1 MKKPWG
7 GRFKEGTAKTLE
19 KFSESISFDQR
30 LWKEDIEGS
39 RAHAKMLCKQGII
52 TEEEL
57 RQILEGLSEIER
69 EITEGRFQ
77 FREELEDIHM
87 NIERAL
93 IERVGSAG
101 AKLHTARSRNDQVAT
116 DLRLYLRKRVSELID
131 LTGELEKTLVTLAEK
146 NIDTLMP
153 GYTHLQKAQPVLL
166 SHHLL
171 AYAWSFERDR
181 DRLKE
186 TLRRINLCP
195 LGAGALSG
203 TTLPIDRHYTAK
215 ELGFSEPVPNSMD
228 AVSDRDFVLD
238 LLYAGAVI
246 MMHLSRI
253 AEEIILW
260 ATDEFK
266 FIELP
271 DRFSTGSSM
280 MPQKKNP
287 DPAELIR
294 GKTGRVY
301 GNLISLL
308 TTLKGLPLT
317 YNRDMQEDKEPLFD
331 TLDTVTMSLR
341 IMIEMLPEISFNKER
356 MKEACSGGYI
366 TATDLAEYLV
376 KKGVP
381 FRNAHEI
388 TGNIVLYSIERGK
401 ALTELTIEEF
411 KKFSEKIEK
420 DVYEILTP
428 EGSVRSKVSFG
439 STSKESVKEQIRILK
454 RRLKEGV
461 KI

>member
-19 KFSESISFDQR
+19 EFSQSISFDHK
-30 LWKEDIEGS
+30 LWREDIDGS
-39 RAHAKMLCKQGII
+39 IAHAKMLHKQGII
-52 TEEEL
+52 NAFEL
-57 RQILEGLSEIER
+57 EQILRGLKEIAKEIEQ
-69 EITEGRFQ
+69 GKFQ
-77 FREELEDIHM
+77 FKEEFEDVHM

-93 IERVGSAG
+93 IEKIGSAG

-116 DLRLYLRKRVSELID
+116 DLRLYLRKKVSKLIEQ
-131 LTGELEKTLVTLAEK
+131 LTEIEKTFISIAEK
-146 NIDTLMP
+146 HIDTIMP

-166 SHHLL
+166 AHHLL
-171 AYAWSFERDR
+171 AYAWMFERDR
-181 DRLKE
+181 ERLKE
-186 TLRRINLCP
+186 ALKRINQCP
-195 LGAGALSG
+195 LGACAIAGSS
-203 TTLPIDRHYTAK
+203 LPIDREFTAR
-215 ELGFSEPVPNSMD
+215 ELEFEGVIPNSID

-238 LLYAGAVI
+238 VLYCGAMV
-246 MMHLSRI
+246 MMHLSRF
-253 AEEIILW
+253 AEELILW

-301 GNLISLL
+301 GNLLSLF
-308 TTLKGLPLT
+308 TTMKGLPLT
-317 YNRDMQEDKEPLFD
+317 YNRDMQEDKEPVFD
-331 TLDTVTMSLR
+331 TVETVSMSLK
-341 IMIEMLPEISFNKER
+341 IVNEMLPEIKFIKDK
-356 MKEACSGGYI
+356 MKEASEKGFT

-388 TGNIVLYSIERGK
+388 TGKIVLYCIEEGK
-401 ALTELTIEEF
+401 NLTDLSMEEF
-411 KKFSEKIEK
+411 KKFSSKIDR
-420 DVYEILTP
+420 DVYEILTS
-428 EGSVRSKVSFG
+428 EGSIEAKISYGSSSK
-439 STSKESVKEQIRILK
+439 KSVKEQIKLLK
-454 RRLKEGV
+454 KRLRE
-461 KI
+461 

>member
-19 KFSESISFDQR
+19 EFSQSISFDHK
-30 LWKEDIEGS
+30 LWREDIDGS
-39 RAHAKMLCKQGII
+39 IAHAKMLHKQGII
-52 TEEEL
+52 NAFEL
-57 RQILEGLSEIER
+57 EQILRGLKEIAKEIEQ
-69 EITEGRFQ
+69 GKFQ
-77 FREELEDIHM
+77 FKEEFEDVHM

-93 IERVGSAG
+93 IEKIGSAG

-116 DLRLYLRKRVSELID
+116 DLRLYLRKKVSKLIEQ
-131 LTGELEKTLVTLAEK
+131 LTEIEKTFISIAEK
-146 NIDTLMP
+146 HIDTIMP

-166 SHHLL
+166 AHHLL
-171 AYAWSFERDR
+171 AYAWMFERDR
-181 DRLKE
+181 ERLKE
-186 TLRRINLCP
+186 ALKRINKCP
-195 LGAGALSG
+195 LGACAIAGSS
-203 TTLPIDRHYTAK
+203 LPIDREFTAR
-215 ELGFSEPVPNSMD
+215 ELEFEGVIPNSID

-238 LLYAGAVI
+238 VLYCGAMV
-246 MMHLSRI
+246 MMHLSRF
-253 AEEIILW
+253 AEELILW

-301 GNLISLL
+301 GNLLSLF
-308 TTLKGLPLT
+308 TTMKGLPLT
-317 YNRDMQEDKEPLFD
+317 YNRDMQEDKEPVFD
-331 TLDTVTMSLR
+331 TVETVSMSLK
-341 IMIEMLPEISFNKER
+341 IVNEMLPEIKFIKDK
-356 MKEACSGGYI
+356 MKEASEKGFT

-388 TGNIVLYSIERGK
+388 TGKIVLYCIEEGK
-401 ALTELTIEEF
+401 NLTDLSMEEF
-411 KKFSEKIEK
+411 KKFSSKIDR
-420 DVYEILTP
+420 DVYEILTS
-428 EGSVRSKVSFG
+428 EGSIEAKISYGSSSK
-439 STSKESVKEQIRILK
+439 KSVKEQIKLLK
-454 RRLKEGV
+454 KRLRE
-461 KI
+461 

>member
-7 GRFKEGTAKTLE
+7 GRFKEGTAKALE
-19 KFSESISFDQR
+19 EFSQSISFDRR
-30 LWKEDIEGS
+30 LWQEDIEGS

-57 RQILEGLSEIER
+57 KQILKGLSEIEK
-69 EITEGRFQ
+69 EIKEGKFQ
-77 FREELEDIHM
+77 FKEELEDIHM
-87 NIERAL
+87 NIEKAL
-93 IERVGSAG
+93 IEKAGSAG

-116 DLRLYLRKRVSELID
+116 DLRLYLRKKVNELIG
-131 LTGELEKTLVTLAEK
+131 LTVDLEKTLVTLAEK
-146 NIDTLMP
+146 NIDTIMS

-171 AYAWSFERDR
+171 AYAWMLERDR
-181 DRLKE
+181 ERLKDA
-186 TLRRINLCP
+186 LKRLNLCP
-195 LGAGALSG
+195 LGAGALAGSS
-203 TTLPIDRHYTAK
+203 LPIDRHFTAK
-215 ELGFSEPVPNSMD
+215 ELGFEEPIQNSMD

-238 LLYAGAVI
+238 VLYCGAML
-246 MMHLSRI
+246 MMHLSRL

-260 ATDEFK
+260 ATDEFR

-301 GNLISLL
+301 GNLLSML
-308 TTLKGLPLT
+308 TTMKGLPLT
-317 YNRDMQEDKEPLFD
+317 YNRDMQEDKEPVFD
-331 TLDTVTMSLR
+331 TIDTVSMSLR
-341 IMIEMLPEISFNKER
+341 VITEMLPEIKFNKER
-356 MKEACSGGYI
+356 MKEACGSGYT
-366 TATDLAEYLV
+366 TATDIAEYLV

-388 TGNIVLYSIERGK
+388 TGKIVLYCIEKGKNLNELSIK
-401 ALTELTIEEF
+401 EL
-411 KKFSEKIEK
+411 KKFSPKIEK
-420 DVYEILTP
+420 DLYAILTP
-428 EGSVRSKVSFG
+428 EGSIEAKSSYG
-439 STSKESVKEQIRILK
+439 STSKKSVKEQIRMLRK
-454 RRLKEGV
+454 RLKE
-461 KI
+461 

>member
-7 GRFKEGTAKTLE
+7 GRFKEETAKTLE
-19 KFSESISFDQR
+19 EFSQSISFDSR

-39 RAHAKMLCKQGII
+39 RAHAKMLHKQGII
-52 TEEEL
+52 NKKEL
-57 RQILEGLSEIER
+57 NQILKGLSEIER
-69 EITEGRFQ
+69 DIEEGKFQ
-77 FREELEDIHM
+77 FKAELEDVHM

-93 IERVGSAG
+93 IEKVGSAG

-116 DLRLYLRKRVSELID
+116 DLRLYLRTKVQELIEE
-131 LTGELEKTLVTLAEK
+131 LAELEKTFLSIAEK
-146 NIDTLMP
+146 HIDTIMP

-166 SHHLL
+166 AHHLL

-181 DRLKE
+181 ERLKE
-186 TLRRINLCP
+186 TLKRINKCP
-195 LGAGALSG
+195 LGAGALAG
-203 TTLPIDRHYTAK
+203 TSLLIDRHFTAK
-215 ELGFSEPVPNSMD
+215 ELGFEEVIPNSMD
-228 AVSDRDFVLD
+228 AVSDRDFVCD
-238 LLYAGAVI
+238 VLYCGAMV
-246 MMHLSRI
+246 MMHLSRL

-308 TTLKGLPLT
+308 TTMKGLPLT
-317 YNRDMQEDKEPLFD
+317 YNRDLQEDKEPVFD
-331 TLDTVTMSLR
+331 TIDTVSMSLK
-341 IMIEMLPEISFNKER
+341 IVNEMLPEIRFNKER
-356 MKEACSGGYI
+356 MKEASEKGFT

-376 KKGVP
+376 KKGIP
-381 FRNAHEI
+381 FRNSHEI
-388 TGNIVLYSIERGK
+388 TGKIVLYCIEKGK
-401 ALTELTIEEF
+401 SLSKLSLKEF
-411 KKFSEKIEK
+411 KKFSDKVES
-420 DVYEILTP
+420 DVYAILNP
-428 EGSVRSKVSFG
+428 EGSIEAKLSYG
-439 STSKESVKEQIRILK
+439 STSKSSIKEQIKLLRK
-454 RRLKEGV
+454 KV
-461 KI
+461 K

>member
-19 KFSESISFDQR
+19 EFSQSISFDRR
-30 LWKEDIEGS
+30 LWQEDIEGS

-57 RQILEGLSEIER
+57 KQILKGLAEIER
-69 EITEGRFQ
+69 EIKEGKFQ
-77 FREELEDIHM
+77 FKEELEDIHM
-87 NIERAL
+87 NIEKAL
-93 IERVGSAG
+93 IEKTGSAG

-116 DLRLYLRKRVSELID
+116 DLRLYLRKRVNELIE
-131 LTGELEKTLVTLAEK
+131 LTEKFEKTLVNVAEK
-146 NIDTLMP
+146 NIDTIMP

-166 SHHLL
+166 AHHLL
-171 AYAWSFERDR
+171 AYAWMLERDR
-181 DRLKE
+181 ERLKE
-186 TLRRINLCP
+186 ALKRLNLCP
-195 LGAGALSG
+195 LGAGALAGSS
-203 TTLPIDRHYTAK
+203 LSIDRHYTAK
-215 ELGFSEPVPNSMD
+215 ELGFEEPIPNSMD

-238 LLYAGAVI
+238 VLYCGAVI
-246 MMHLSRI
+246 IMHLSRL
-253 AEEIILW
+253 AEEIVLW

-308 TTLKGLPLT
+308 TTMKGLPLT
-317 YNRDMQEDKEPLFD
+317 YNRDMQEDKEPVFD
-331 TLDTVTMSLR
+331 TVDTVSMSLK
-341 IMIEMLPEISFNKER
+341 IVNEMLPEIKFNKEVMR
-356 MKEACSGGYI
+356 EASQKGYT
-366 TATDLAEYLV
+366 TATDFAEYLV
-376 KKGVP
+376 KKGIP

-388 TGNIVLYSIERGK
+388 TGKIVLYCIEKGKSLADLSIK
-401 ALTELTIEEF
+401 EF
-411 KKFSEKIEK
+411 KKFSDKIDR

-428 EGSVRSKVSFG
+428 EGSIDAKISYG
-439 STSKESVKEQIRILK
+439 STSKKSVKEQIKLLRK
-454 RRLKEGV
+454 KLKE
-461 KI
+461 

>member
-19 KFSESISFDQR
+19 KFSQSVSFDNR

-39 RAHAKMLCKQGII
+39 RAHARMLHKQGII
-52 TEEEL
+52 NEKEL
-57 RQILEGLSEIER
+57 KQILKGLSEIEK
-69 EITEGRFQ
+69 EINEGKFQ
-77 FREELEDIHM
+77 FKEELEDVHM

-93 IERVGSAG
+93 IEKIGSAG

-116 DLRLYLRKRVSELID
+116 DLRLYLRAKVQELIEQ
-131 LTGELEKTLVTLAEK
+131 LTELEKNFLTLAEK
-146 NIDTLMP
+146 HIDTIMP

-171 AYAWSFERDR
+171 AYAWMFERDR
-181 DRLKE
+181 QRLIE
-186 TLRRINLCP
+186 TLKRINLSP
-195 LGAGALSG
+195 LGACAIAG
-203 TTLPIDRHYTAK
+203 TSLPIDREFTAK
-215 ELGFSEPVPNSMD
+215 ELGFDGVIPNSMD

-238 LLYAGAVI
+238 VLYCGAVI
-246 MMHLSRI
+246 MMHLSRL
-253 AEEIILW
+253 AEEIVLW

-308 TTLKGLPLT
+308 TTMKGLPLT
-317 YNRDMQEDKEPLFD
+317 YNRDMQEDKEPVFD
-331 TLDTVTMSLR
+331 TVDTVSMSLK
-341 IMIEMLPEISFNKER
+341 IVNEMLPEIKFNNEVMR
-356 MKEACSGGYI
+356 EASQKGYT
-366 TATDLAEYLV
+366 TATDFAEYLV
-376 KKGVP
+376 KKGIP

-388 TGNIVLYSIERGK
+388 TGKIVLYCIEKGKSLADLSIK
-401 ALTELTIEEF
+401 EF
-411 KKFSEKIEK
+411 KKFSDKIDR

-428 EGSVRSKVSFG
+428 EGSIDAKISYG
-439 STSKESVKEQIRILK
+439 STSKKSVKEQIKLLRKKLK
-454 RRLKEGV
+454 G
-461 KI
+461 

>member
-19 KFSESISFDQR
+19 EFSQSISFDRR
-30 LWKEDIEGS
+30 LWQEDIEGS

-57 RQILEGLSEIER
+57 KQILKGLAEIER
-69 EITEGRFQ
+69 EIKEGKFQ
-77 FREELEDIHM
+77 FKEELEDIHM
-87 NIERAL
+87 NIEKAL
-93 IERVGSAG
+93 IEKVGSAG

-116 DLRLYLRKRVSELID
+116 DLRLYLRKRVNELID
-131 LTGELEKTLVTLAEK
+131 LTEKFEKTLVNVAEK
-146 NIDTLMP
+146 NIDTIMS

-171 AYAWSFERDR
+171 AYAWMLERDR
-181 DRLKE
+181 ERLKDA
-186 TLRRINLCP
+186 LKRLNLCP
-195 LGAGALSG
+195 LGAGALAGSS
-203 TTLPIDRHYTAK
+203 LPIDRHFTAK
-215 ELGFSEPVPNSMD
+215 ELGFEEPIQNSMD

-238 LLYAGAVI
+238 VLYCGAML
-246 MMHLSRI
+246 MMHLSRL

-260 ATDEFK
+260 ATDEFR

-301 GNLISLL
+301 GNLLSML
-308 TTLKGLPLT
+308 TTMKGLPLT
-317 YNRDMQEDKEPLFD
+317 YNRDMQEDKEPVFD
-331 TLDTVTMSLR
+331 TIDTVSMSLR
-341 IMIEMLPEISFNKER
+341 VITEMLPEIKFNKER
-356 MKEACSGGYI
+356 MKEACGSGYT
-366 TATDLAEYLV
+366 TATDIAEYLV

-388 TGNIVLYSIERGK
+388 TGKIVLYCIEKGKNLNELSIK
-401 ALTELTIEEF
+401 EL
-411 KKFSEKIEK
+411 KKFSPKIEK
-420 DVYEILTP
+420 DLYAILTP
-428 EGSVRSKVSFG
+428 EGSIEAKSSYG
-439 STSKESVKEQIRILK
+439 STSKKSVKEQIRMLRK
-454 RRLKEGV
+454 RLKE
-461 KI
+461 